1 VSGDVLQ
8 GENLRSVIGRR
19 RCVCTV
25 SFLKALLLKKLEF
38 WCCFGGVSA
47 AVVRN

>member
-1 VSGDVLQ
+1 VSGDFLQ
-8 GENLRSVIGRR
+8 GENIRSVIGRR

-38 WCCFGGVSA
+38 WCYLGGVS
-47 AVVRN
+47 VVVTRN